1 MPPDEAR
8 ERWPV
13 FHAALEARGFRS
25 VHALPLRLRAEV
37 IGAINLFVVSPA
49 PLTGDDI
56 ALGQGLAD
64 MATIGLLQERAVHE
78 QVILAE
84 QLQSALN
91 SRVLIEQ
98 AKGMLA
104 ERHGLDPADAFTL
117 MRTYARRTGSPL
129 LAIAQRV
136 VEGDT
141 HPAGLRHG

>member
-1 MPPDEAR
+1 
-8 ERWPV
+8 
-13 FHAALEARGFRS
+13 
-25 VHALPLRLRAEV
+25 
-37 IGAINLFVVSPA
+37 
-49 PLTGDDI
+49 
-56 ALGQGLAD
+56 
-64 MATIGLLQERAVHE
+64 MATIGLLQQRAVHE
-78 QVILAE
+78 QVVLAE

-129 LAIAQRV
+129 LATAQRV
-136 VEGDT
+136 IEGDT